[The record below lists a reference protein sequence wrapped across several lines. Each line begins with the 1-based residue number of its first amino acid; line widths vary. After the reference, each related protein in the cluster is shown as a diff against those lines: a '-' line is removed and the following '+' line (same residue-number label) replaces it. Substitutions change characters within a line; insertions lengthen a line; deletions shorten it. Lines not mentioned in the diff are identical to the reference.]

1 MIEPTTITLSDF
13 LQIIFL
19 FLFVVYVSVRYEKWW
34 NKRSPDNIK
43 NRYKYIYE
51 LLTPSRVI
59 ISLVLIYLLYIFFTI
74 TQHYSFMLF

>member
-51 LLTPSRVI
+51 FLTPARVI

>member
-51 LLTPSRVI
+51 FLTPLRVI